1 MNILSNNDNM
11 NVLSNNDN
19 IEQTIDIIEN
29 TISTET
35 RKLEISPNNVRMIV
49 FNEMIKYG
57 LDNLDSS
64 TNTVSTL
71 TENVMNSIVFCMYD
85 KNIM

>member
-1 MNILSNNDNM
+1 M
-11 NVLSNNDN
+11 NVLSSNDN
-19 IEQTIDIIEN
+19 IEQTIDIIKN
-29 TISTET
+29 NISTT
-35 RKLEISPNNVRMIV
+35 TKKLSISPNNVRMIV

-57 LDNLDSS
+57 IDNIDDS

-85 KNIM
+85 KDIV